1 MVTVVLQAGVTP
13 IAVVA
18 TVALFALFLSLTAH
32 VAARNVLGDVPV
44 RQALLVGP
52 VPAVVAVVTATF
64 GVPPALGVVVAI
76 ALDAVA
82 VRYVYG
88 RSWRL
93 TAYVAFVHVVVTI
106 IAGAVLYSLLALFAS
121 APV

>member
-1 MVTVVLQAGVTP
+1 MVVLQAGATP
-13 IAVVA
+13 LAVVG

-32 VAARNVLGDVPV
+32 VAARNVLGDVSA
-44 RQALLVGP
+44 RRALLVGP

-64 GVPPALGVVVAI
+64 GVPPAVGVAVGL
-76 ALDAVA
+76 ALDAA
-82 VRYVYG
+82 VIRYVYD

-106 IAGAVLYSLLALFAS
+106 IAGAVLFSLLALFAS
-121 APV
+121 APT